1 MSEKCKVGF
10 WKWLLVK
17 SPVGFLKEAKN
28 QIVSNPCNFVMDAGI
43 ATAIIG
49 FVYALVFFDLF
60 PGFTTGVIGLFIFAY
75 GYYKGVVCEDGDE

>member
-17 SPVGFLKEAKN
+17 SPVGVLKDAKN
-28 QIVSNPCNFVMDAGI
+28 KIVSDPCGFVIVTGLV
-43 ATAIIG
+43 TALIG
-49 FVYALVFFDLF
+49 FAFFGPLFGPF